1 MSQTIIIEGLDEVNA
16 RLGTLSRELSD
27 MQPTL
32 EEIGNELANITDE
45 SFENQKTPW
54 GEPWEPNKQATLDE
68 YARKKGKGK
77 SKKKQVALASDK
89 LILIDSGQLRTSVT
103 HEATK
108 DSVTLSAGKIYARI
122 HQLGGEAGRGK
133 SVTLPARP
141 YMPLKDEKLDE
152 GTQKVVNDMLM
163 QRLIEAVGKSGGV
176 G

>member
-1 MSQTIIIEGLDEVNA
+1 MSQTIIIQGLDEINA

-32 EEIGNELANITDE
+32 DEIGNELADITDE

-54 GEPWEPNKQATLDE
+54 GEAWAPNSQATLDSYKE
-68 YARKKGKGK
+68 KKGKGK
-77 SKKKQVALASDK
+77 SAKAKAALTADK
-89 LILIDSGQLRTSVT
+89 LILIDSGLLRSSVT

-108 DSVTLSAGKIYARI
+108 DSVTLTAGKVYARI

-133 SVTLPARP
+133 SVSLPARP
-141 YMPLKDEKLDE
+141 YMPLKDEKLDD
-152 GTQKVVNDMLM
+152 GTQKVVNDMIM
-163 QRLIEAVGKSGGV
+163 QRLIEAVAKSEGV